1 MLEIAGGIVLAV
13 VILCMIPFFLA
24 LIVEGIS
31 WIVGAFFVVLSLPSK
46 MFRSSAVKAV
56 SENPPSILEPTPEQI
71 RLEHRKEHRIF
82 LRKHYADQINPE
94 KRD

>member
-31 WIVGAFFVVLSLPSK
+31 WIVGTLFAVLSLSAK
-46 MFRSSAVKAV
+46 LFRSSAVKTVA
-56 SENPPSILEPTPEQI
+56 EIPPSVPEPTPEQI
-71 RLEHRKEHRIF
+71 RSEHRKERRIF
-82 LRKHYADQINPE
+82 LRKHYADRINSE